1 MINIKNEHLSK
12 AALES
17 LNLSNKERIEKIKQD
32 RWIGYP
38 QARFTLDKL
47 EDLLYYPPRHRMPC
61 LLIVGDTNNG
71 KTMIVRRFLHL
82 HPPDPNVDGDASIAP
97 VIIIQA
103 PPIPDEGRFYSNIL
117 NGIFATYRENDRPA
131 RKYSQVIRLLKAIQL
146 RMLIID
152 EIHDI
157 LAGSTRKQQE
167 FLNVIKN
174 LSNELMIPIVCV
186 GTRDALRAL
195 QTDQQLSNRFEP
207 VPLPRWTMDE
217 DYLRLLASFEKV
229 LPLRQP
235 SLLTQNHIAQKLLT
249 MSEGFIGELS
259 RILTKSAIN
268 AIEDNSEQITI
279 KTLDAIHWV
288 KPSERRK
295 AAEKEF

>member
-1 MINIKNEHLSK
+1 MNNNFDHLSK
-12 AALES
+12 NAVEALK
-17 LNLSNKERIEKIKQD
+17 LSNKERIDKIKQD

-38 QARFTLDKL
+38 QARVILDKL

-71 KTMIVRRFLHL
+71 KTMIIRRFLHL
-82 HPPDPNVDGDASIAP
+82 HPPDPNIDGDASIVP
-97 VIIIQA
+97 VMIVQA
-103 PPIPDEGRFYSNIL
+103 PPVPDEGRFYSNIL
-117 NGIFATYRENDRPA
+117 NGLFAEYRENDRPA
-131 RKYSQVIRLLKAIQL
+131 RKYSQVIRLLKAIKL

-157 LAGSTRKQQE
+157 LSGSTKKQQE
-167 FLNVIKN
+167 FLNVLKN

-207 VPLPRWTMDE
+207 VALPTWKIDE

-229 LPLRQP
+229 LPLKNISHLSQD
-235 SLLTQNHIAQKLLT
+235 HIAQKLLT

-259 RILTKSAIN
+259 RILTKAAIK
-268 AIEDNSEQITI
+268 AIESKKEQITVEI
-279 KTLDAIHWV
+279 LNTIDWV

-295 AAEKEF
+295 SAEKEF